1 MAKGKGTVLSI
12 LVTVLL
18 ISLVAC
24 GSAGNQAGSSKKSS
38 SGKESGAA
46 DFPVDDKGYPKK
58 TIVMI
63 NGKEYSITNIDQAI
77 ADTPKQQTINLK
89 VNKDQTSLKVVLPR
103 ISLIY
108 FWSADPEESLSM
120 TSYKKDS
127 VEIKKGDLLE
137 GTSPEL
143 LTFEFELPPEDSDLT
158 FQMANINDVEK
169 AFSDQKAIYQLTI
182 RISRSK

>member
-24 GSAGNQAGSSKKSS
+24 GSAGSQAGSSKRSS

-46 DFPVDDKGYPKK
+46 DFPVDDNGYPKK
-58 TIVMI
+58 SVVLI
-63 NGKEYSITNIDQAI
+63 NGKEYSLTNIDQAI
-77 ADTPKQQTINLK
+77 ADTPKQQTMNLK
-89 VNKDQTSLKVVLPR
+89 VKKDQTSLKVVLPR

-127 VEIKKGDLLE
+127 VEIKKEKILE

-182 RISRSK
+182 RITRSK

>member
-1 MAKGKGTVLSI
+1 M
-12 LVTVLL
+12 
-18 ISLVAC
+18 
-24 GSAGNQAGSSKKSS
+24 
-38 SGKESGAA
+38 
-46 DFPVDDKGYPKK
+46 
-58 TIVMI
+58 
-63 NGKEYSITNIDQAI
+63 
-77 ADTPKQQTINLK
+77 NLK
-89 VNKDQTSLKVVLPR
+89 VKKDQTSLKVVLPR

-127 VEIKKGDLLE
+127 VEIKKEKILE

-182 RISRSK
+182 RITRSKSLRHFKRISTGTRLGKDIFHLLCYTEGSQIRNGFVIAKAVL